1 MFESLQEGI
10 VFIQENSKPF
20 MNSHFKRLF
29 DIKDDFLS

>member
-10 VFIQENSKPF
+10 VVIQDNIEPF

-29 DIKDDFLS
+29 DKKDDFLG